1 MAPWQIQSIP
11 CMCITL
17 ERRKDRWKRF
27 QDQPGL
33 QGLDVK
39 RFIGVDGKT
48 LDYMNDP
55 RISTMT
61 KRTIKLHQKRSHSD
75 IDTVGGVGC
84 AMSHAAVWK
93 WMVETQQEACLVFE
107 DDALVP
113 PDFIQQANKM
123 ISESAILPNF
133 KKWNMWLIGGK
144 WEEQTPLTEESPT
157 SPLSSISS
165 FLCIHA
171 YVITLPTA
179 QQFLDHVFPI
189 ECQVD
194 TWMSVY
200 CYLHKLRILGS
211 KTFQIYQNGVVKT
224 DIQNKEE
231 CIICDVPTNFDKT
244 KSMISYWDLYLARAS
259 EATLIGLCAYYAYQR
274 WYKR

>member
-33 QGLDVK
+33 RGLDVK

-84 AMSHAAVWK
+84 A
-93 WMVETQQEACLVFE
+93 
-107 DDALVP
+107 
-113 PDFIQQANKM
+113 
-123 ISESAILPNF
+123 
-133 KKWNMWLIGGK
+133 
-144 WEEQTPLTEESPT
+144 
-157 SPLSSISS
+157 
-165 FLCIHA
+165 
-171 YVITLPTA
+171 
-179 QQFLDHVFPI
+179 
-189 ECQVD
+189 
-194 TWMSVY
+194 
-200 CYLHKLRILGS
+200 
-211 KTFQIYQNGVVKT
+211 
-224 DIQNKEE
+224 
-231 CIICDVPTNFDKT
+231 
-244 KSMISYWDLYLARAS
+244 SMEMDGRNTTRSLFGI
-259 EATLIGLCAYYAYQR
+259 
-274 WYKR
+274 